1 MPILPGLSPVAAK
14 SLTATFDAGRLS
26 SDGGLIVLREIGARL
41 RLAETITG
49 PLRDDRD
56 PTRVRHSYAEMATA
70 RMLMIAAGY
79 EDCDDVDAL
88 RTDPA
93 LKIAVGRCPETGADL
108 MSQPTL
114 SRLENL
120 AGWRALARIGLG
132 QIDLYC
138 RSFARPPARIVLD
151 IDDTDDPVHG
161 QQELALF
168 NAHYD
173 CTCFQPI
180 HIFDGLTGKPVLSLL
195 RPGKRPSGEEV
206 AKVLRHVIG
215 RIRKHWPHVAILV
228 RGDSHYCSEPALA
241 LLEALRCDY
250 IIGFAI
256 NSKLLE
262 IAAPWRQQCDWRR
275 SKLKPTVR
283 RFHQLPYRAHEWSRS
298 RKLLARVEATS
309 MGTDVRFI
317 VTSLQ
322 GRGKTLYEKGLLC
335 TRQRREPDQGH
346 EAVHAIRQD
355 GVLALASQPVPPLRA
370 CGRLLAAAFA
380 ETGGTE
386 TLPLAQRDLRD
397 DPADLREGR
406 RPRRGVEGQDQAG
419 LPGQLPSRRNARG
432 HDRRHH
438 DAWPMSDAACAARAL
453 PNNLK
458 RVPHIPKPTPST
470 RLPRHAAAK
479 EASTSRIEW
488 ARRAH
493 DPRIARQG
501 REAPGRSLRL
511 ARLP

>member
-26 SDGGLIVLREIGARL
+26 SDGGLIVLREIAARL

-56 PTRVRHSYAEMATA
+56 PARVRHSYAEMATA

-215 RIRKHWPHVAILV
+215 RIRKHWPRVAILV

-283 RFHQLPYRAHEWSRS
+283 RFHQLPYRAREWSRS

-322 GRGKTLYEKGLLC
+322 GRGKTLYEKVFCARGNAENLIKDMKRF
-335 TRQRREPDQGH
+335 TRSDKT
-346 EAVHAIRQD
+346 
-355 GVLALASQPVPPLRA
+355 A
-370 CGRLLAAAFA
+370 CSRWQANQFRLLAAAFA

-432 HDRRHH
+432 HGMRRTS
-438 DAWPMSDAACAARAL
+438 PSQQPQTRSSYPRSRRRQPGCL
-453 PNNLK
+453 VTPLQK
-458 RVPHIPKPTPST
+458 KPQ
-470 RLPRHAAAK
+470 RH
-479 EASTSRIEW
+479 E
-488 ARRAH
+488 
-493 DPRIARQG
+493 
-501 REAPGRSLRL
+501 
-511 ARLP
+511 

>member
-26 SDGGLIVLREIGARL
+26 SDGGLIVLREIEARL
-41 RLAETITG
+41 DLAGTITA

-56 PTRVRHSYAEMATA
+56 SSRVRHSYADMARA

-88 RTDPA
+88 RADPA

-120 AGWRALARIGLG
+120 PDWRALARIGLG

-138 RSFARPPARIVLD
+138 RSFARPPSRIVLD

-180 HIFDGLTGKPVLSLL
+180 HVFDGLSGKPVLSLL

-206 AKVLRHVIG
+206 AKVLRHVIR
-215 RIRKHWPHVAILV
+215 RIRKHWPRVDILV

-241 LLEALRCDY
+241 VLELLGCDY

-262 IAAPWRQQCDWRR
+262 IAAPWREQCDWRR
-275 SKLKPTVR
+275 SKFKPTVR
-283 RFHQLPYRAHEWSRS
+283 RFHQLPYRAREWSRP
-298 RKLLARVEATS
+298 RKLVARVEATAL
-309 MGTDVRFI
+309 GTDVRFI

-322 GRGKTLYEKGLLC
+322 GRGKTLYEKVFC
-335 TRQRREPDQGH
+335 
-346 EAVHAIRQD
+346 
-355 GVLALASQPVPPLRA
+355 
-370 CGRLLAAAFA
+370 
-380 ETGGTE
+380 
-386 TLPLAQRDLRD
+386 
-397 DPADLREGR
+397 
-406 RPRRGVEGQDQAG
+406 
-419 LPGQLPSRRNARG
+419 ARG
-432 HDRRHH
+432 NAENLIKDMKRFTR
-438 DAWPMSDAACAARAL
+438 SDKTACSRWQANQFRL
-453 PNNLK
+453 FL
-458 RVPHIPKPTPST
+458 HIGAYWLLHT
-470 RLPRHAAAK
+470 L
-479 EASTSRIEW
+479 
-488 ARRAH
+488 RRAA
-493 DPRIARQG
+493 PKRSRWRGATFETIRRMFVKIAVRVEELKGRIK
-501 REAPGRSLRL
+501 L
-511 ARLP
+511 AFPASYPQTAMLQLMTGAITTRGP